1 MISMDENILNELEQI
16 RKKGKGILYPESV
29 VVFAEDK
36 NTSLHS
42 HFEWDD
48 SAAGHQW
55 RLQQSRQ
62 LITYYF
68 EVLPGTDVETQVYV
82 SLTSDRYADVNRGG
96 YRHLIDVMSDKELR
110 EHLLLDSLNEFQL
123 FKRKYFRLKE
133 LAPIFEALDKV
144 ERVVK
149 KKK

>member
-1 MISMDENILNELEQI
+1 MDELVLNEIEQI
-16 RKKGKGILYPESV
+16 RRQGKGVLYPESV
-29 VVFAEDK
+29 VMFAENEK
-36 NTSLHS
+36 TALHT

-68 EVLPGTDVETQVYV
+68 QETPGTNFETQVYV
-82 SLTSDRYADVNRGG
+82 SLTSDRYAEKNRGG
-96 YRHLIDVMSDKELR
+96 YRALVDVMSDKEMR
-110 EHLLLDSLNEFQL
+110 EQLLLDSLNDFQV
-123 FKRKYFRLKE
+123 FKRKYFKLKE
-133 LAPIFEALDKV
+133 LASVFDEIDKV
-144 ERVVK
+144 ERKVK